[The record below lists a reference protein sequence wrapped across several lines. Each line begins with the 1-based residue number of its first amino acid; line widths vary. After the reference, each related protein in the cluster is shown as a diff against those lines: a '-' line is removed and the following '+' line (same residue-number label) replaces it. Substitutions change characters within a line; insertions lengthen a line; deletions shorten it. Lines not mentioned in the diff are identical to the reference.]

1 MPLYTRVA
9 QQKDV
14 SGRDTNSNTG
24 EDSSHEP
31 EEQHYRGSD
40 IVPNLTRMTDHRPS
54 DTNSGL
60 PEGKQKQESTCFFF
74 LDISIVGVG
83 EFEFWIFLLK
93 NIRKYQL
100 VELQNS

>member
-14 SGRDTNSNTG
+14 SGRDSNSNTG

-31 EEQHYRGSD
+31 EEQNYRGSD

-74 LDISIVGVG
+74 FFFLIIRVE
-83 EFEFWIFLLK
+83 EFELWMFLLK
-93 NIRKYQL
+93 NIRRCQP
-100 VELQNS
+100 VEL

>member
-14 SGRDTNSNTG
+14 SGRDSNSNTG

-31 EEQHYRGSD
+31 EEQNYRGSD

-74 LDISIVGVG
+74 
-83 EFEFWIFLLK
+83 FFFC
-93 NIRKYQL
+93 
-100 VELQNS
+100 